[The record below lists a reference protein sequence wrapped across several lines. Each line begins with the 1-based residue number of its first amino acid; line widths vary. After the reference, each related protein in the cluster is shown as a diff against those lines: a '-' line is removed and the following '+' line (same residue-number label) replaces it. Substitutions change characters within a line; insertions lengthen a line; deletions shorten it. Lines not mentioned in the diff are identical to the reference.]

1 LRDTFQTHRE
11 ERMAKDDELHLND
24 PAHTAS
30 SEAHTSRERREAADE
45 PLESESKP
53 TRAATGAVSGL
64 GGAAAGGGTGMIV
77 GGPIGAAVGAIA
89 GALGGWWVGHARAAA
104 DHWSDDD
111 DAYFRQHY
119 ETLGAP
125 ADRTYDSSRPAYQLG
140 HLASRNPDYAD
151 RKFDEIETDLR
162 HGWTDEVRGKHGTWD
177 SVRERV
183 RAGYE
188 RPRESSNQSVS
199 SRTNIRAG
207 DQKSGSEGLGAAGI
221 TNY

>member
-1 LRDTFQTHRE
+1 
-11 ERMAKDDELHLND
+11 MAKDDELHLND

-30 SEAHTSRERREAADE
+30 REAHTVREQRIAADE
-45 PLESESKP
+45 PLEAEDKS
-53 TRAATGAVSGL
+53 TRVAAGAATGL
-64 GGAAAGGGTGMIV
+64 GGAAAGAGSGMIV
-77 GGPIGAAVGAIA
+77 GGPIGAAVGALA
-89 GALGGWWVGHARAAA
+89 GAVGGWWVGHASAAA
-104 DHWSDDD
+104 EEWSEDD
-111 DAYFRQHY
+111 DAHFRQHY

-177 SVRERV
+177 AVREQV

-207 DQKSGSEGLGAAGI
+207 DSKSGGEGLGAAGV
-221 TNY
+221 TKY